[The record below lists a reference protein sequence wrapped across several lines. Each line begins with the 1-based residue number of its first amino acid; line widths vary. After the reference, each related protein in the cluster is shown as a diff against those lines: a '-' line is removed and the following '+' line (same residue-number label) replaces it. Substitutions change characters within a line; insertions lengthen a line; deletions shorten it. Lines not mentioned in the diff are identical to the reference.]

1 MIYRHFIKPAG
12 GELISNFIGVSI
24 RVCHGGLMDQ
34 KTEGHTIAGIHVT
47 RQICPYL
54 VIKTIIIRINF
65 GHIPAETDHFIG
77 IVGHAYI
84 DPGEWTG

>member
-1 MIYRHFIKPAG
+1 
-12 GELISNFIGVSI
+12 
-24 RVCHGGLMDQ
+24 MDQ

-65 GHIPAETDHFIG
+65 GHIPLKLT
-77 IVGHAYI
+77 
-84 DPGEWTG
+84 TS